1 MHCLEYH
8 YCLITITIIKIV
20 IIIIII
26 MINMVIMIIILIIIN
41 NMIFINIIIINPT
54 HHSGGR
60 RAKRPPPA
68 PTNFSSVT
76 STSVG
81 VSPQNFLT
89 FSFNSFA
96 TVVWN
101 FKFVPSASPKLLN
114 QNQDHPSKKGVFLVR
129 SL

>member
-1 MHCLEYH
+1 
-8 YCLITITIIKIV
+8 
-20 IIIIII
+20 

-54 HHSGGR
+54 HDSGGR

-89 FSFNSFA
+89 FSFNSCY
-96 TVVWN
+96 
-101 FKFVPSASPKLLN
+101 SGLKL
-114 QNQDHPSKKGVFLVR
+114 QVR
-129 SL
+129 T